1 MTTRERFDA
10 PRIRRR
16 ATELYDADS
25 PFRHQ
30 RVVQDKTRYKRKDKH
45 PVRYDPKDSDKL
57 SCVCACW
64 LLNSLGAKRAQ
75 CNDDP
80 R

>member
-1 MTTRERFDA
+1 MIVTHERFKP

-30 RVVQDKTRYKRKDKH
+30 RVVQDKTRPKRKDKH
-45 PVRYDPKDSDKL
+45 PVRYDLKDLD
-57 SCVCACW
+57 
-64 LLNSLGAKRAQ
+64 
-75 CNDDP
+75 
-80 R
+80 

>member
-1 MTTRERFDA
+1 MMTKTQFKA

-30 RVVQDKTRYKRKDKH
+30 RIVQDKTRYKRKDKH
-45 PVRYDPKDSDKL
+45 PVRYDPKDSD
-57 SCVCACW
+57 
-64 LLNSLGAKRAQ
+64 
-75 CNDDP
+75 
-80 R
+80 